1 MPADSPQPSYEQLLA
16 LNAVLFARLDRAAGR
31 IGDLEAR
38 LEQAVGRVAELE
50 AQLKQSSKNSSKPP
64 SADGLAKPAPRSLRG
79 KSGRGPGRPPGQPGI
94 TLEQVADPDVVV
106 RHVPAVCAGCGG
118 GLASAA
124 EVAVTR
130 RQVFDIPEP
139 KVVVTE
145 HQIITLVCPCGR
157 HTTGDAPAE
166 ATAPAVY
173 GPRIAAIGVYLL
185 HGQFLSIGR
194 TTDALRDLFGLPVA
208 PATVT
213 AWVKRTALGVIDQV
227 LPVIRDRI
235 RHAPVAHFDETGMR
249 VQGRLA
255 WLHSAS
261 TPTDVLLTAHLKRGT
276 AAMDDAG
283 ILPGYTGIAVHDA
296 WAPYDTYTNAKHAL
310 CNAHVLRELIY
321 VTDTATGR
329 TTDLATQAID
339 ALRRLNRLV
348 NDARTHH
355 NTADPAALREQ
366 QHLLRSAVVLGAE
379 ATAERDGKLQR
390 KHHALFTRLRDRRDD
405 YLRFVTDPA
414 VPFDNNPAEQTI
426 RMPKLRIK
434 VSGSMRTLTG
444 AEHFAAIR
452 SYTATAIRQDINMLD
467 ALIQAVTGNPWI
479 PATA

>member
-1 MPADSPQPSYEQLLA
+1 MPADTPQPSYEQLLTENVA
-16 LNAVLFARLDRAAGR
+16 LRAMVADLTARLDTAMSR
-31 IGDLEAR
+31 IAD
-38 LEQAVGRVAELE
+38 LE
-50 AQLKQSSKNSSKPP
+50 AQLKQSSKNSSQPP
-64 SADGLAKPAPRSLRG
+64 SADGLAKPAPTSLRG
-79 KSGRGPGRPPGQPGI
+79 KSGRGPGRPAGQPGV
-94 TLEQVADPDVVV
+94 TLQQIADPDLVV
-106 RHVPAVCAGCGG
+106 RHTPSVCGGCGD
-118 GLASAA
+118 GLTGAA

-139 KVVVTE
+139 TVVVTE
-145 HQIITLVCPCGR
+145 HQIVTLACTCGH
-157 HTTGDAPAE
+157 HTTGTAPAE

-194 TTDALRDLFGLPVA
+194 TADALRDLFGLPVA

-213 AWVKRTALGVIDQV
+213 AWVTRTALGIIDQV

-235 RHAPVAHFDETGMR
+235 RHAPVVHFDETGMR
-249 VQGRLA
+249 VEGRLT

-261 TPTDVLLTAHLKRGT
+261 TATDVLLSVHRKRGT

-283 ILPGYTGIAVHDA
+283 VLPGFTGIAVHDA
-296 WAPYDTYTNAKHAL
+296 WAPYDTYTTAQHAL

-321 VTDTATGR
+321 VTDTATGH
-329 TTDLATQAID
+329 TADLATQAIT

-348 NDARTHH
+348 SDARTGQS
-355 NTADPAALREQ
+355 TADPDALREQ
-366 QHLLRSAVVLGAE
+366 QHLLRCAVVLGAE

-390 KHHALFTRLRDRRDD
+390 KHHALFVRLRDRRDD
-405 YLRFVTDPA
+405 YLRFVTNPA

-426 RMPKLRIK
+426 RMPKLRVK
-434 VSGSMRTLTG
+434 VSGSMRTMTG

-452 SYTATAIRQDINMLD
+452 SYTATGIRQGINMLD
-467 ALIQAVTGNPWI
+467 ALIQATTGKPWT
-479 PATA
+479 PTTA

>member
-1 MPADSPQPSYEQLLA
+1 MPADSLQPSYEQLLT
-16 LNAVLFARLDRAAGR
+16 LNAVLY
-31 IGDLEAR
+31 AR
-38 LEQAVGRVAELE
+38 LEQALGRIAELEADLSAAKSRIADLE

-79 KSGRGPGRPPGQPGI
+79 RSGRGPGRPAGQPGT
-94 TLEQVADPDVVV
+94 TLEQVAEPDVIV
-106 RHVPAVCAGCGG
+106 RHTPSVCAGCDNDLTG
-118 GLASAA
+118 AV

-139 KVVVTE
+139 AVVVTE
-145 HQIITLVCPCGR
+145 HQIVTLACVCGH
-157 HTTGDAPAE
+157 HTTGTGPVE

-194 TTDALRDLFGLPVA
+194 TADALRDLFGLPVA

-227 LPVIRDRI
+227 LPVIRDRL
-235 RHAPVAHFDETGMR
+235 RQAPVVHFDETGLR
-249 VQGRLA
+249 VEGRLA

-261 TPTDVLLTAHLKRGT
+261 TSTDVLLTAHRKRGT

-283 ILPGYTGIAVHDA
+283 VLPGFTGTAVHDA
-296 WAPYDTYTNAKHAL
+296 WAPYDTYTTATHAL
-310 CNAHVLRELIY
+310 CNAHVLRELVY
-321 VTDTATGR
+321 VTDTATGH
-329 TTDLATQAID
+329 TADLAAQAID
-339 ALRRLNRLV
+339 ALRRLHHLTG
-348 NDARTHH
+348 DARTSRD
-355 NTADPAALREQ
+355 TADPAALHEQ
-366 QHLLRSAVVLGAE
+366 QHLLRSAVVLGAK
-379 ATAERDGKLQR
+379 ATAERGNKLQR
-390 KHHALFTRLRDRRDD
+390 KHHALFARLRDRRDD

-434 VSGSMRTLTG
+434 VSGSMRTMTG

-452 SYTATAIRQDINMLD
+452 SYTATAARQGINMLD
-467 ALIQAVTGNPWI
+467 ALTQAVTGNPWI
-479 PATA
+479 PATT